1 MDRRGVVIIA
11 IGVVLFVVGW
21 VMLIN
26 GVEVKVCSTYV
37 PIPASFIGRLSP
49 GYTDFYY
56 WNNIAVNITNF
67 AVKANTPLV
76 YNFTVNDTIG
86 YIYMY
91 VEGNV
96 KSNRFRGF
104 ISILNAVTNETI
116 LYTDLVPEK
125 SIGGKDLNTTL
136 FFMRS
141 LSPGRY
147 KLIFNLDS
155 DAVVKKLVIYGP
167 SSREVTKQGIEITL
181 EPSESS
187 YKQIKIDYICGIEFS
202 KALIASMITGI
213 GITTIVTGAVLE
225 VRSST
230 RTRVATGIVKVV
242 RKTKKK

>member
-1 MDRRGVVIIA
+1 M
-11 IGVVLFVVGW
+11 
-21 VMLIN
+21 
-26 GVEVKVCSTYV
+26 
-37 PIPASFIGRLSP
+37 
-49 GYTDFYY
+49 
-56 WNNIAVNITNF
+56 
-67 AVKANTPLV
+67 
-76 YNFTVNDTIG
+76 
-86 YIYMY
+86 
-91 VEGNV
+91 
-96 KSNRFRGF
+96 
-104 ISILNAVTNETI
+104 NAVTNETI